1 MNQYRYPCSRC
12 LLGSH
17 STPRCPHLTDWDP
30 PTTVELH
37 RQVLHLNRVAADARR
52 SSGSRGFRSYGP
64 IEDRYRTPS
73 RFRLWWIPIGFVVFL
88 ALVILI

>member
-1 MNQYRYPCSRC
+1 
-12 LLGSH
+12 
-17 STPRCPHLTDWDP
+17 
-30 PTTVELH
+30 
-37 RQVLHLNRVAADARR
+37 LHLNSVATDARR

-73 RFRLWWIPIGFVVFL
+73 RFRLWWIPAGLVVFF